1 MRQEIIGDELDLIS
15 GGAFNFYQKDGSDLV
30 YIDGIGTYY
39 CSKEAGNWIASNAVK
54 CNDMELLVKQAIDDG
69 LFWK

>member
-1 MRQEIIGDELDLIS
+1 MRYEIVDDLDMIS
-15 GGAFNFYQKDGSDLV
+15 GGAFNFYQRDGQDFV

-39 CSKEAGNWIASNAVK
+39 CSKEVGNWIASNITK
-54 CNDMELLVKQAIDDG
+54 CNDIELLVKQAVNDG